1 MSRYPNSAPLNVGQQ
16 YVQTHPGVTAFESR
30 VAHFRAV
37 PVANA
42 EVLGSTV
49 QTLAMQEFFVDDF
62 TNQPDVPRSLSVSAN
77 AKAVGANVL
86 IEGRD
91 IAGNKIIETLTLA
104 LGANLTDKAFASIA
118 RIAVGAHVPAYGT
131 ISIADILPDTVQ
143 TVEEQ
148 VITAFDG
155 QPAAPG
161 TLTVVADANAA
172 GATVKIEGTD
182 ADDAPL
188 SETLTLVQGNNT
200 TTGEY
205 KVIAKI
211 TLSATTPDP
220 GTVSVSTAGH
230 IGLPATLRHN
240 TVIAAFFNNAN
251 VIGETGH
258 AVAVDASDI
267 SKNTIIPSA
276 AGASAYDGKKPLDV
290 YFLVPTE

>member
-16 YVQTHPGVTAFESR
+16 FLSTHPRLYTYEAR

-49 QTLAMQEFFVDDF
+49 QTLAGQIFGPDDF

-77 AKAVGANVL
+77 AKAVGTMVQ
-86 IEGRD
+86 IEGTD
-91 IAGNKIIETLTLA
+91 IAGNKIIETVTLA
-104 LGANLTDKAFASIA
+104 VGANLTDRAYASIA
-118 RIAVGAHVPAYGT
+118 RIAVGPHVPAYGT

-143 TVEEQ
+143 TAEEQ
-148 VITAFDG
+148 VITAFSG
-155 QPAAPG
+155 QPSAPG
-161 TLTVVADANAA
+161 TLTVVADAKAV
-172 GATVKIEGTD
+172 GATVKIEGAD
-182 ADDAPL
+182 AADAPL
-188 SETLTLVQGNNT
+188 SQTLTLVAGNNT

-240 TVIAAFFNNAN
+240 TVVAAFFNNAN
-251 VIGETGH
+251 VIGEAGH